1 MGAEDVIANGPLLR
15 PPDPVSPGRVAVVTG
30 AASGIGFGLAERF
43 AAEGLHVVMA
53 DVEEP
58 ALSKAAATLA
68 ESGASVLPV
77 VTDVADLA
85 AVEALRDAALSQFGA
100 VHVVCNN
107 AGVGGPHGP
116 LWECPP
122 GEWDW
127 VLGVNLNG
135 VMNGV
140 RAFMPVLLSQDAG
153 HLVNTSS
160 IFGAFAGTLGPYG
173 VSKHAVTA
181 LTETLYFNLKS
192 QGVAHV
198 GVSVLC
204 PGAVRTNF
212 GTSSR
217 NRPAGAG
224 PAAPGTPARRGRA
237 GLGRAVRR
245 TRRSSGRPRPRWRG
259 WCWTGSGRDGSTS
272 SRRTTGTG
280 RCCGGAGRSSRAGRR
295 PRRLISSDSA
305 TPPGRSLSGESCTV
319 RSIPG
324 F

>member
-1 MGAEDVIANGPLLR
+1 MGAKDVIANGPVLR
-15 PPDPVSPGRVAVVTG
+15 PRIRSPRVGWPSSPACQRDR
-30 AASGIGFGLAERF
+30 AGLARF

-58 ALSKAAATLA
+58 ALANAAASIA
-68 ESGASVLPV
+68 ASGASVLAAA
-77 VTDVADLA
+77 TDVADRSS
-85 AVEALRDAALSQFGA
+85 VEALRDAALSRFGA

-122 GEWDW
+122 AEWDW

-160 IFGAFAGTLGPYG
+160 IFRVFAGTLGPYG

-181 LTETLYFNLKS
+181 LTETLYINLQS
-192 QGVAHV
+192 AGVAHV

-217 NRPAGAG
+217 NRPAWAG
-224 PAAPGTPARRGRA
+224 PADQGDDSSAEASGPRPSGSTSS
-237 GLGRAVRR
+237 
-245 TRRSSGRPRPRWRG
+245 RSSGRPRPRWRG
-259 WCWTGSGRDGSTS
+259 WCLTGSGRGGSTF
-272 SRRTTGTG
+272 SRRTTGTR
-280 RCCGGAGRSSRAGRR
+280 RCCGGAAEVVAGG
-295 PRRLISSDSA
+295 
-305 TPPGRSLSGESCTV
+305 PPTAPV
-319 RSIPG
+319 D
-324 F
+324 FV

>member
-1 MGAEDVIANGPLLR
+1 MA
-15 PPDPVSPGRVAVVTG
+15 PGRVAVVTG

-77 VTDVADLA
+77 VTDVADLS

-140 RAFMPVLLSQDAG
+140 RAFMPVLLSQDTG

-181 LTETLYFNLKS
+181 LTETLYFNLRS
-192 QGVAHV
+192 QGIAHV

-217 NRPAGAG
+217 NRPAWAG
-224 PAAPGTPARRGRA
+224 PAAPRDDAERASAERFDELSVLGASPAEVAGMVLDGIRSRRFYILTSDNRNGAVLRRGEEIVA
-237 GLGRAVRR
+237 GG
-245 TRRSSGRPRPRWRG
+245 PP
-259 WCWTGSGRDGSTS
+259 
-272 SRRTTGTG
+272 
-280 RCCGGAGRSSRAGRR
+280 
-295 PRRLISSDSA
+295 SA
-305 TPPGRSLSGESCTV
+305 PV
-319 RSIPG
+319 D
-324 F
+324 FA

>member
-1 MGAEDVIANGPLLR
+1 MGSKDVIANGPLLR
-15 PPDPVSPGRVAVVTG
+15 PPDPVAPGRVAVVTG
-30 AASGIGFGLAERF
+30 AASGIGLGLARRF
-43 AAEGLHVVMA
+43 AAEGLRVVLA

-58 ALSKAAATLA
+58 ALAKAAASIA
-68 ESGASVLPV
+68 EAGASVLAV
-77 VTDVADLA
+77 ATDVADRPS
-85 AVEALRDAALSQFGA
+85 VEALRDAALSRFGA

-107 AGVGGPHGP
+107 AGVGGSHGP

-181 LTETLYFNLKS
+181 LTETLYFNLQS
-192 QGVAHV
+192 AGVAHV

-212 GTSSR
+212 GSSSR
-217 NRPAGAG
+217 NRPLWAV
-224 PAAPGTPARRGRA
+224 PAASGEASSAEAEAERASAERFDRLAVLGASPAEVAGMVLDGIRSRRFYILTSGNRDE
-237 GLGRAVRR
+237 AVRR
-245 TRRSSGRPRPRWRG
+245 RG
-259 WCWTGSGRDGSTS
+259 EEVVA
-272 SRRTTGTG
+272 
-280 RCCGGAGRSSRAGRR
+280 GG
-295 PRRLISSDSA
+295 
-305 TPPGRSLSGESCTV
+305 PPTAPV
-319 RSIPG
+319 D
-324 F
+324 FV

>member
-1 MGAEDVIANGPLLR
+1 VSVTDPIA
-15 PPDPVSPGRVAVVTG
+15 PGRVAVVTG

-43 AAEGLHVVMA
+43 AAEGMHVVLA

-58 ALSKAAATLA
+58 ALAKAATALA

-77 VTDVADLA
+77 VTDVASLA
-85 AVEALRDAALSQFGA
+85 AVETLRDAALSAFGA

-135 VMNGV
+135 IMNGV
-140 RAFMPVLLSQDAG
+140 RAFMPVLLAQDTG
-153 HLVNTSS
+153 HMTNTSS
-160 IFGAFAGTLGPYG
+160 IFGVFAGALGPYG
-173 VSKHAVTA
+173 VSKHGVTA
-181 LTETLYFNLKS
+181 LTETLHFNLKS
-192 QGVAHV
+192 LGVTHV

-217 NRPAGAG
+217 NRPERAG
-224 PAAPGTPARRGRA
+224 PVVLDQAEQASAERFDQLSVLGASPAEVATIVVEGIRSGRFYLLTSENRNAAVLRRGEEIVA
-237 GLGRAVRR
+237 GG
-245 TRRSSGRPRPRWRG
+245 
-259 WCWTGSGRDGSTS
+259 
-272 SRRTTGTG
+272 
-280 RCCGGAGRSSRAGRR
+280 
-295 PRRLISSDSA
+295 
-305 TPPGRSLSGESCTV
+305 PPGLPV
-319 RSIPG
+319 D
-324 F
+324 FVA